1 MLRSLADRPP
11 LVRNIVAAAA
21 GYVTMSVLGVALVA
35 LLAGALPPGDAA
47 ATGVQGSGVWAF
59 VALIVLLLVAS
70 AAVGGFV
77 CARLA
82 AGRAALWILLLA
94 SLLLAFLDLELL
106 TRSDTE
112 WVAVP
117 SLLGIALGWWLNG
130 RHARWT
136 RGP

>member
-35 LLAGALPPGDAA
+35 LLAGTLPPPADAA
-47 ATGVQGSGVWAF
+47 STGVQGSGVWAF
-59 VALIVLLLVAS
+59 VALIVLLLVSS
-70 AAVGGFV
+70 AAVGGVV

-94 SLLLAFLDLELL
+94 SLLLAFLDLDLF

-112 WVAVP
+112 WVVVP
-117 SLLGIALGWWLNG
+117 SLLGIVLGWWLHG
-130 RHARWT
+130 RRT
-136 RGP
+136 RGV